1 MRILS
6 FPDRL
11 LDGVDRTADSFAGRR
26 REQTLVR
33 RLTRYLAEPDS
44 TNTVERPG
52 MITERLVTLMDSA
65 VGLPGVTNAWTMPI
79 KGRID
84 MLATGI
90 RTPRGVGGRRQEWHS
105 ETAQW
110 AKDLSAPERAP
121 DIGCGLKG
129 PIVAARLRMTATA
142 PRLLPRAYHRATV
155 PRTSTCTN
163 GPCAAFAR

>member
-84 MLATGI
+84 MLATASA
-90 RTPRGVGGRRQEWHS
+90 PRGEWVGGGRS
-105 ETAQW
+105 GI
-110 AKDLSAPERAP
+110 L
-121 DIGCGLKG
+121 
-129 PIVAARLRMTATA
+129 RLRSG
-142 PRLLPRAYHRATV
+142 RRISLPRSV
-155 PRTSTCTN
+155 PPTL
-163 GPCAAFAR
+163 AAA